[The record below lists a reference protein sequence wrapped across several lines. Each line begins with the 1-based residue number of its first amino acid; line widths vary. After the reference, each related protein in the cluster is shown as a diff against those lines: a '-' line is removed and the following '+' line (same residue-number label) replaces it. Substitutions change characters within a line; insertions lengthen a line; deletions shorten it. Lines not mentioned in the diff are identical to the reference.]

1 MQAHKLGLLLLLFAA
16 TVVLPGVCAGAG
28 RGYAMTLEGDPLQGI
43 VESIDDS
50 GKVNIDGRIVELEAL
65 RYIAPEQT
73 EGGGPAV
80 EAAESPLRI
89 ILVCGSDLR
98 AKELAFN
105 EEVFEFNSASAASR
119 LEIPVDS
126 VRAIRLALPIEGSR
140 FEETL
145 ALEADQR
152 TEDTVYVT
160 GVAGELLELNCLIE
174 SIDADSVSF
183 DRNGKKQTIA
193 RDKIHGVILASPDLD
208 EPMPCRAIMDDRSTF
223 AGQVASL
230 SSGVLKLEMIDGIE
244 IELPWENL
252 RRLRVYSSRLV
263 SVADLEPEEVKTQ
276 PILAP
281 KWEFQRNRSVAG
293 NELNIGGM
301 IYEQGLGLAAGMEI
315 TYQLDGDFKLFTASI
330 GIDAETSRRGDCE
343 FVVRGDGREIFR
355 QRVKGDDEASLVRI
369 DVSGVDDLVLAVE
382 PGVDLDISDHA
393 NWAEA
398 SLLQDGK

>member
-1 MQAHKLGLLLLLFAA
+1 
-16 TVVLPGVCAGAG
+16 
-28 RGYAMTLEGDPLQGI
+28 MTLEGDPLQGI

-50 GKVNIDGRIVELEAL
+50 GKVNIDGRLVELEAL
-65 RYIAPEQT
+65 RYIAPEQP
-73 EGGGPAV
+73 EGTTAAV
-80 EAAESPLRI
+80 ASEESPLRI

-98 AKELAFN
+98 AKELAFR
-105 EEVFEFNSASAASR
+105 EEIFEFSSASAASR

-126 VRAIRLALPIEGSR
+126 VRAVRLALPIEGSR

-145 ALEADQR
+145 VLEGDQR

-174 SIDADSVSF
+174 SIDGDSVSF

-193 RDKIHGVILASPDLD
+193 REKIHGVILASPDLD

-230 SSGVLKLEMIDGIE
+230 TSGILKLQMIDGIE

-252 RRLRVYSSRLV
+252 RRLRVYSPRLV

-276 PILAP
+276 AILAP

-293 NELNIGGM
+293 NELTIGEM

-330 GIDAETSRRGDCE
+330 GIDAETSQRGDCE

-355 QRVKGDDEASLVRI
+355 QRVKGGDEASLVRV

-398 SLLQDGK
+398 SLLQDAK